1 MNSAPMMM
9 PILFMLMAIAGNQ
22 KAACD
27 CSKPI
32 KSPLMLKIKGVS
44 IIRRTMSIINCCSW
58 GGAFAVEYERHQ
70 L

>member
-1 MNSAPMMM
+1 MMM

-32 KSPLMLKIKGVS
+32 SKSADAEDKGRQHHQADHVDHQLLLL
-44 IIRRTMSIINCCSW
+44 
-58 GGAFAVEYERHQ
+58 GGAIAVEDERHQ